1 MSDHSRSFE
10 ITKHSPEGNTP
21 LSDQLAVEEPLQVV
35 IDGRPLAVLM
45 RTPGD
50 DEVLI
55 LGFMLSEGIISK
67 KSDVTRIDL
76 EARDNHALVFLTD
89 DHPMDWERLTRHLFS
104 ASSCGLCGKVT
115 IDAILQ
121 SHPAIASKFSLER
134 EILLE
139 APHAMRKAQDTF
151 ESTGGL
157 HASAIFDSN
166 GTLLALR
173 EDVGRHNALDK
184 VIGHALTS
192 DIDLSATFLL
202 VSGRISFEL
211 MQKALA
217 AGIPLIAGISAPSSL
232 AVEFANDSGQT
243 LIGFLRPPTFNI
255 YHGEDRIKKS
265 P

>member
-1 MSDHSRSFE
+1 MSTHSRTFE
-10 ITKHSPEGNTP
+10 VSKHRPEGRTSLP
-21 LSDQLAVEEPLQVV
+21 DQLAVEEPLQVV

-50 DEVLI
+50 DEVLV
-55 LGFMLSEGIISK
+55 LGFMLTEGIISK
-67 KSDVTRIDL
+67 STDVVRIDL

-104 ASSCGLCGKVT
+104 ASSCGLCGKAT

-121 SHPAIASKFSLER
+121 SHPPVDSTFSMASQ
-134 EILLE
+134 ILLE
-139 APHAMRKAQDTF
+139 APTTMRKAQDTF

-157 HASAIFDSN
+157 HASAIFDSD
-166 GTLLALR
+166 GKLLTLH
-173 EDVGRHNALDK
+173 EDIGRHNALDK
-184 VIGHALTS
+184 VIGHSLES
-192 DIDLSATFLL
+192 SIDLSNSFLL

-211 MQKALA
+211 MQKSLA

-232 AVEFANDSGQT
+232 AVEFASDSGQT

-255 YHGEDRIKKS
+255 YHGGERLKE
-265 P
+265 